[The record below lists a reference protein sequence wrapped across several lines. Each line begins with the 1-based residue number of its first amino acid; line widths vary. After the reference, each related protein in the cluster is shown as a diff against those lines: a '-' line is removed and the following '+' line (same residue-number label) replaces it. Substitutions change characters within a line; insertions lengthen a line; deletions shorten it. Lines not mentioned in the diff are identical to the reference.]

1 MTETAPA
8 DAAARAGLHTG
19 RLADLPDPAPVT
31 STDIVFHGKVWDIRR
46 DSFTFGGHD
55 VVREYVDHT
64 GAVAVLA
71 LDADGRVLLINQYR
85 HAIAEREWELPAGL
99 LDIPGEAPLRAAQRE
114 LAEEVDLAASDWT
127 ELLTFHTSPG
137 GSNELLHIYVAEG
150 LTATPVFERTDE
162 EAEIIVRWVPMQE
175 VVDAVLAGKL
185 GNSIL
190 IVAVLAAHA
199 RHH

>member
-1 MTETAPA
+1 
-8 DAAARAGLHTG
+8 
-19 RLADLPDPAPVT
+19 VT
-31 STDIVFHGKVWDIRR
+31 RTDIVFHGKVWDIRR
-46 DSFTFGGHD
+46 DTFTFGGHD

-71 LDADGRVLLINQYR
+71 LDSDGRVLLINQYR

-99 LDIPGEAPLRAAQRE
+99 LDIPGEAPLLAAQRE

-150 LTATPVFERTDE
+150 LTATPVFDRTDE

-175 VVDAVLAGKL
+175 VVDAVLSGQL

-199 RHH
+199 RRH